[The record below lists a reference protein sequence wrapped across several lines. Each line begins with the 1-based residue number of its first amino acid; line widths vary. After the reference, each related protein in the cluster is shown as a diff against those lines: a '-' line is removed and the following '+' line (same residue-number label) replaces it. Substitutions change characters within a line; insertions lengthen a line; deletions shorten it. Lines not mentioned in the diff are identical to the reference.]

1 MYGMIHQA
9 ARQMVHAVADD
20 ATWSKILTTSG
31 LQEEHFISAQTY
43 DDEVTLTLIGAIQS
57 VTEIPLDELLSAFG
71 RYWIEFAAS
80 TSYSSVLEMAGN
92 DLETL
97 LENLDRMHTSI
108 KSTMPDADMPSF
120 YVSRVEGRDLYI
132 EYRSSRTGLEAF
144 VKGLLEGLLDRFGD
158 TGEVSFVR
166 RADHVEFAVRRE
178 VAEAA

>member
-1 MYGMIHQA
+1 
-9 ARQMVHAVADD
+9 
-20 ATWSKILTTSG
+20 
-31 LQEEHFISAQTY
+31 
-43 DDEVTLTLIGAIQS
+43 
-57 VTEIPLDELLSAFG
+57 
-71 RYWIEFAAS
+71 
-80 TSYSSVLEMAGN
+80 
-92 DLETL
+92 
-97 LENLDRMHTSI
+97 
-108 KSTMPDADMPSF
+108 MPDADMPSF